1 MAIDFS
7 YFNKV
12 VFNYLI
18 GSFSDFVFVDG
29 TLHNKKSKAFV
40 SCSVMKMIKNV
51 ENSSVKT
58 FVKSY

>member
-7 YFNKV
+7 HFTKV

-18 GSFSDFVFVDG
+18 GSFSDFVFVAG
-29 TLHNKKSKAFV
+29 TLHNKKSMAFV
-40 SCSVMKMIKNV
+40 ACSVMKMIKKV
-51 ENSSVKT
+51 GNSSVKT